1 MPYQI
6 PTRKWKIKK
15 TSQKTE
21 LTPTLK
27 SIQLILQFLMIPISP
42 TNQMKTSEMIP
53 PIPNQTRTSS
63 KL

>member
-15 TSQKTE
+15 TSEKMK

-27 SIQLILQFLMIPISP
+27 SIQLILKF
-42 TNQMKTSEMIP
+42 
-53 PIPNQTRTSS
+53 
-63 KL
+63 